1 MNIFLNNQIRRNQT
15 LLDIMFGR
23 KVQNTKT
30 NKNMQSGRRDTVTI
44 SSEAQELSMKKSISG
59 RTRNTSVDST
69 IDLQKY
75 IDDAR
80 ESNRAALENAG
91 SEIDV
96 NAVTYTDS
104 SEAFRAALTDKYSK
118 LAAEAKTHSNPEE
131 YIYGKYYDKGSQYYE
146 ANLTE
151 TERRIAYNYEM
162 QMYKDGKIN
171 GVSYQD
177 SLFRG
182 IEIYGDVKDNDR
194 IMFKRQTI
202 NRQISNILSG
212 AGIDTAGIPDTCS
225 FTVDPYSYYIS
236 VDGVDDSL
244 KQPME
249 QALNQGSNGKNLYKH
264 ILTCS
269 TQDGCNSSQVSA
281 DSKLKFQA
289 FQQVYEYIGLKLNE
303 LNELDE
309 RGGTYY
315 TKDGEDIKELVRT
328 AVDKSGTVPCDY
340 KAQVKQWI
348 CGMISEISGKGW
360 NNVADMNLSILFQ
373 SGRLIDTKQSIVY
386 AQDSEWIKDTIG
398 SSWYSVTNK

>member
-1 MNIFLNNQIRRNQT
+1 MNIFLNNQVQRNRT
-15 LLDIMFGR
+15 LLDIMFSR
-23 KVQNTKT
+23 KAQNTKN
-30 NKNMQSGRRDTVTI
+30 NKNVQSGRRDTVTI

-75 IDDAR
+75 IDAAR
-80 ESNRAALENAG
+80 ESNSVALENAG
-91 SEIDV
+91 NEIDV
-96 NAVTYTDS
+96 NAVTYTS
-104 SEAFRAALTDKYSK
+104 CSEAFRAALTDKYAK
-118 LAAEAKTHSNPEE
+118 LVAEAKTHSNPEE

-146 ANLTE
+146 TNLTE

-162 QMYKDGKIN
+162 QMYKDGKII
-171 GVSYQD
+171 GVSYED

-202 NRQISNILSG
+202 NRQISNIMLG
-212 AGIDTAGIPDTCS
+212 AGIDTAGIPDTCT

-244 KQPME
+244 KLTME

-289 FQQVYEYIGLKLNE
+289 FQQVHEYTGLKLNE
-303 LNELDE
+303 LEE
-309 RGGTYY
+309 KGGTYY
-315 TKDGEDIKELVRT
+315 TKDGEDIKELVRA
-328 AVDKSGTVPCDY
+328 AVDKSGAVQADY

-360 NNVADMNLSILFQ
+360 NNVADMKLSILFQ
-373 SGRLIDTKQSIVY
+373 SGGLIDTKQSIIY
-386 AQDSEWIKDTIG
+386 SEDSEWIRDTLC

>member
-1 MNIFLNNQIRRNQT
+1 MNIFLNNQIQRNRT
-15 LLDIMFGR
+15 LLDIMLGR
-23 KVQNTKT
+23 KTQNTKT
-30 NKNMQSGRRDTVTI
+30 NKNVLSGRRDTVTI

-303 LNELDE
+303 LDE

>member
-289 FQQVYEYIGLKLNE
+289 FRQVYEYIGLK

>member
-1 MNIFLNNQIRRNQT
+1 MNIFLNNQIQRNQT
-15 LLDIMFGR
+15 LLDILFGR

-30 NKNMQSGRRDTVTI
+30 NKNVQSGRRDTVTI

-59 RTRNTSVDST
+59 RTRNTSIDST

-75 IDDAR
+75 VDAAR
-80 ESNRAALENAG
+80 ESNSAALENAG
-91 SEIDV
+91 NEIDV
-96 NAVTYTDS
+96 NAVSYTSCSD
-104 SEAFRAALTDKYSK
+104 AFYAALTDKYSK

-131 YIYGKYYDKGSQYYE
+131 YINGKYFDKGSQYYE
-146 ANLTE
+146 TNLTE
-151 TERRIAYNYEM
+151 RERRIAYNYEM
-162 QMYKDGKIN
+162 QMYKDGKII
-171 GVSYQD
+171 GVSYED

-182 IEIYGDVKDNDR
+182 VEIYGDVKDNDR

-212 AGIDTAGIPDTCS
+212 AGIDTAGIPDTCA

-244 KQPME
+244 KQSME
-249 QALNQGSNGKNLYKH
+249 QALNQGNNGKNLYKH

-281 DSKLKFQA
+281 NSKLKYQA
-289 FQQVYEYIGLKLNE
+289 FQQVYEYTGLKLNE
-303 LNELDE
+303 LEE

-315 TKDGEDIKELVRT
+315 TKDGEDIKELVRS
-328 AVDKSGTVPCDY
+328 AVDKSGAVPGDY
-340 KAQVKQWI
+340 KTQVKEWI
-348 CGMISEISGKGW
+348 CGMISDISGKGW

-386 AQDSEWIKDTIG
+386 AQESEWIKDILG
-398 SSWYSVTNK
+398 SSWYSVASK

>member
-1 MNIFLNNQIRRNQT
+1 MNIFLNKQIRRNQT
-15 LLDIMFGR
+15 LLDIRFGR

-249 QALNQGSNGKNLYKH
+249 QALNQGSTGKNLYKH
-264 ILTCS
+264 ILTSS

-289 FQQVYEYIGLKLNE
+289 FQQVYEYIGLK

>member
-1 MNIFLNNQIRRNQT
+1 MNIFLNNQVQRNRT

-23 KVQNTKT
+23 KVQQTKN
-30 NKNMQSGRRDTVTI
+30 NKNVQSGRRDTVTI

-59 RTRNTSVDST
+59 RTRNTSVGST

-75 IDDAR
+75 IDAAR
-80 ESNRAALENAG
+80 ESNSVALENAG
-91 SEIDV
+91 NEIDV
-96 NAVTYTDS
+96 NAVTYTS
-104 SEAFRAALTDKYSK
+104 CSEAFRAALTDKYAK
-118 LAAEAKTHSNPEE
+118 LVAEAKTHSNPEE
-131 YIYGKYYDKGSQYYE
+131 YIYGKYYNKGSQYYE
-146 ANLTE
+146 TNLTE

-162 QMYKDGKIN
+162 QMYKDGKII
-171 GVSYQD
+171 GVSYED

-303 LNELDE
+303 LDE

-360 NNVADMNLSILFQ
+360 NNVADMKLSILFQ
-373 SGRLIDTKQSIVY
+373 SGGLIDTKQSIIY
-386 AQDSEWIKDTIG
+386 SEDSEWIRDTLC

>member
-269 TQDGCNSSQVSA
+269 TQYGCNSSQVSA

-289 FQQVYEYIGLKLNE
+289 FQQVYEYIGLK

>member
-212 AGIDTAGIPDTCS
+212 AGTDTAGIPDTCS

-289 FQQVYEYIGLKLNE
+289 FQQVYEYIGLK

>member
-1 MNIFLNNQIRRNQT
+1 MNIFLNNQIQRNRT

-23 KVQNTKT
+23 TTQNTKT
-30 NKNMQSGRRDTVTI
+30 HKNVQSGRRDTVTI
-44 SSEAQELSMKKSISG
+44 SSEAQELSMNKSISG
-59 RTRNTSVDST
+59 RTRNTSIDSI

-75 IDDAR
+75 VDAAG
-80 ESNRAALENAG
+80 ESNSAALENAG
-91 SEIDV
+91 NEIDV
-96 NAVTYTDS
+96 NAVPYTDNS
-104 SEAFRAALTDKYSK
+104 AAFRAALTDKYSK
-118 LAAEAKTHSNPEE
+118 LAEEAKTHSNPEE

-146 ANLTE
+146 TNLTE

-162 QMYKDGKIN
+162 QMYKSGKIN

-182 IEIYGDVKDNDR
+182 VEINGDVVDNDR

-212 AGIDTAGIPDTCS
+212 AGIDTAGIPDTCT

-244 KQPME
+244 KQSME
-249 QALNQGSNGKNLYKH
+249 QTLNQGSNGKNLYKH

-289 FQQVYEYIGLKLNE
+289 FQQVYEYTRLKLNE
-303 LNELDE
+303 LEE
-309 RGGTYY
+309 KGGTYY
-315 TKDGEDIKELVRT
+315 TKDGEDIKELVSA
-328 AVDKSGTVPCDY
+328 AVDKSGTVPGNY

-348 CGMISEISGKGW
+348 CGMISDISGKGW
-360 NNVADMNLSILFQ
+360 NNVADMKLSILFQ
-373 SGRLIDTKQSIVY
+373 SDRLIDTKQSIVY
-386 AQDSEWIKDTIG
+386 SQESEWIKDIIG
-398 SSWYSVTNK
+398 SSWYSVTHK